1 MIILFVRVQSS
12 TGMILQVW
20 QEWVTDS
27 VFEVQFH
34 KVLWKWDFCVILCF
48 SVINAES
55 CQKAAAFAAVSV
67 GVRACCYCFYLMV
80 FYTSGYGYFM
90 LISYRWAPVCY
101 LAHVLDW
108 FAHIVKLLAVICF
121 SVHLCWSSS
130 QSNGTFGQICA
141 VKEKVFGHYVHGSV
155 QHHVKLLN
163 RFC

>member
-1 MIILFVRVQSS
+1 MFVFRLFSLQINNAQLEEHADCLKVVSYWTKSLAIKMIILFVRVQSS

-108 FAHIVKLLAVICF
+108 FTHIVKL
-121 SVHLCWSSS
+121 
-130 QSNGTFGQICA
+130 
-141 VKEKVFGHYVHGSV
+141 
-155 QHHVKLLN
+155 
-163 RFC
+163 